1 MKSVSRLLRSRRFA
15 VWLIMVT
22 AVYAA
27 VVTTIPQQA
36 IYPADHAS
44 WAAGG
49 SILVR
54 LAIALGLDHGFS
66 NAIFYALA
74 MLLAVSTAACAYE
87 RSGLSLRLGRRRG
100 TVSDGLA
107 RRLERSPDIRL
118 SAQISRESARE
129 ATLSALGTLGM
140 KARVGPTV
148 VYAEAGA
155 LGLWG
160 SPVFHWCLVAAI
172 VVIAA
177 GALTRWEGQL
187 GVANGRAVVDE
198 AASFGKLDSGP
209 IALPHSGRS
218 LELRAVDEDY
228 RKGGVDYGFTPT
240 VAVTDGGRELAVSR
254 VHANHPLRHGPLLV
268 HSTDHGLSV
277 ALHTVDPGGTVSPE
291 HVSLLDFDETAAS
304 GTTPATIDV
313 QDGGSVVASVS
324 VEVMARD
331 RVGYLP
337 ELLPPNPVA
346 IVHVDSTSG
355 ESRTETV
362 PVGGEVD
369 VGEGWRLRLADVDYY
384 ARLTVV
390 RDWSVSWLY
399 ALMGLAVAVL
409 SLTVLV
415 PYRAVW
421 FQVAESGAMSTVD
434 VVVRHYRGDHRF
446 ASEVERAVRSSLGL
460 SGDDSDLPISQA

>member
-1 MKSVSRLLRSRRFA
+1 MWKLLRSRRFA
-15 VWLIMVT
+15 VWLIIAT

-27 VVTTIPQQA
+27 AVTTIPQQA
-36 IYPADHAS
+36 IYPADHAA
-44 WAAGG
+44 WVAGG
-49 SILVR
+49 SPVVR
-54 LAIALGLDHGFS
+54 LALALGLDHGFS

-87 RSGLSLRLGRRRG
+87 RSALSLRLGRRRG

-107 RRLERSPDIRL
+107 RRLERSPDVRL
-118 SAQISRESARE
+118 SVPVSRESARE
-129 ATLSALGTLGM
+129 ATVSALGTLGM
-140 KARVGPTV
+140 RARVGPNV
-148 VYAEAGA
+148 AYAEAGVS
-155 LGLWG
+155 GLWG

-177 GALTRWEGQL
+177 GALTRWEGQI

-198 AASFGKLDSGP
+198 TASFGKLDSGLF
-209 IALPHSGRS
+209 ALPHTGRS
-218 LELRAVDEDY
+218 LELRAVEEDY
-228 RKGGVDYGFTPT
+228 RKGGVEYGFTPT
-240 VAVTDGGRELAVSR
+240 VAITDGGRELAVSR
-254 VHANHPLRHGPLLV
+254 VHANNPLRHGPLLV
-268 HSTDHGLSV
+268 HSAAHGLSV

-291 HVSLLDFDETAAS
+291 HVSILDFDESTAS

-313 QDGGSVVASVS
+313 RDGESVVASVS

-346 IVHVDSTSG
+346 VVHIDSTSG
-355 ESRTETV
+355 ESRTDTI
-362 PVGGEVD
+362 PIGGEVE

-399 ALMGLAVAVL
+399 AFMGLAVAAL

-421 FQVAESGAMSTVD
+421 FRVTEDGPMSTVA